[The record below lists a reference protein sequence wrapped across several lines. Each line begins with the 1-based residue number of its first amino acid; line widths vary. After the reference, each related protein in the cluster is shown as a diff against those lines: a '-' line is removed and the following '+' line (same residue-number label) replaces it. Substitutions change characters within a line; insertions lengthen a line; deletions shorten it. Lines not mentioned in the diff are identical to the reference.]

1 MQLQE
6 MFDELLIERSIKV
19 YISKQQAESL
29 RTQLAKKWKKYKDSM
44 DACGF
49 LSDDLAACS
58 LGRRSPATDDGSEPY
73 EFLLAPRSKSSIE
86 YQVLVPQLVDV
97 VVPDQSVEQ
106 ENPQCGSTKK
116 FG

>member
-49 LSDDLAACS
+49 LSDDLSACS
-58 LGRRSPATDDGSEPY
+58 LLRRAPAAKDGSEPY
-73 EFLLAPRSKSSIE
+73 EFLLAPHNKSSIE
-86 YQVLVPQLVDV
+86 YQVLVPQLV
-97 VVPDQSVEQ
+97 VPVDAEQ